1 MNTLYHLIF
10 DLPDDAMYGLLKA
23 FAVTIVIIILVF
35 LIFYVSCLLLQK
47 LFLKIGKWILISD
60 IKENP
65 KNADK
70 LIENS
75 DCNLDDE
82 FYQKYAS
89 KSLQLKRKF
98 QHELYGTFWTDT
110 DNWDVIAQDKFRNLK
125 NQYDDLQLKLLEREE
140 EAKRKVQQNKMEVLT
155 NKASQALDEVW
166 D

>member
-1 MNTLYHLIF
+1 MDTLEHLIF
-10 DLPDDAMYGLLKA
+10 DTPDNPLYALLQIG
-23 FAVTIVIIILVF
+23 VLIIGIPVVLLTIILTGF
-35 LIFYVSCLLLQK
+35 FLLQK

-98 QHELYGTFWTDT
+98 QHELYGTCWTDA

>member
-1 MNTLYHLIF
+1 MNTLYHLLF
-10 DLPDDAMYGLLKA
+10 DMPDDPAYGLLKA
-23 FAVTIVIIILVF
+23 YAVSITIPIVFLLIIL
-35 LIFYVSCLLLQK
+35 ICCLLLQK
-47 LFLKIGKWILISD
+47 LCSKIDKWILISD

-75 DCNLDDE
+75 DCDLDDE

-89 KSLQLKRKF
+89 KSLQLKREF
-98 QHELYGTFWTDT
+98 QNTFDNAHEFARHHND
-110 DNWDVIAQDKFRNLK
+110 DVAHDKFHNLK
-125 NQYDDLQLKLLEREE
+125 EEYDKIQLDAESK
-140 EAKRKVQQNKMEVLT
+140 AQQSQMEVLT